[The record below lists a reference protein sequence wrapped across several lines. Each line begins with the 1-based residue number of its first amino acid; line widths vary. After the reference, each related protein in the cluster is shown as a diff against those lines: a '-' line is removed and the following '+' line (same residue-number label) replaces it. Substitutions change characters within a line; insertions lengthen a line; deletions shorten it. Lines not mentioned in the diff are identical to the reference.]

1 MARAAAAKENGAR
14 PGLPRSTDGAPTA
27 TRISS
32 VGAKPQRASRVPGAN
47 SLEIVMPCWTH
58 PRRPPIAPGYTALLL
73 PHLDR
78 LFAHR
83 RALLLGELLEG
94 VVGRGRI
101 LSIIGQP
108 LCEHEQKKGGP
119 GNTRQHSRCMRRR
132 SHFEQ
137 ENCGIL
143 EPGSLLTSAYSRPSW
158 TPPPSPSSVRVS
170 PNRARIRTIKVQ
182 DAQAGPAGVA

>member
-27 TRISS
+27 TRISL
-32 VGAKPQRASRVPGAN
+32 VGAKHQRASRVPGAN

-143 EPGSLLTSAYSRPSW
+143 EPGSLLTSVLL
-158 TPPPSPSSVRVS
+158 SSFL
-170 PNRARIRTIKVQ
+170 
-182 DAQAGPAGVA
+182 DAAAFSVICSGLP

>member
-27 TRISS
+27 TRISL

-73 PHLDR
+73 PRLNR
-78 LFAHR
+78 LFAYR
-83 RALLLGELLEG
+83 RALLLGG

-101 LSIIGQP
+101 LSSIGQP

-143 EPGSLLTSAYSRPSW
+143 EPGSFDLRLTLVLLGRRRLLRHLFG
-158 TPPPSPSSVRVS
+158 SPLTAPESGR
-170 PNRARIRTIKVQ
+170 
-182 DAQAGPAGVA
+182 